1 MNKLTSS
8 IDNRVNLDEIM
19 DKLRKNPLFKDI
31 DININNLNSCLI
43 MQDEHLNCLNCQGL
57 DKCPNTE
64 AGYKYVYNEG
74 EFVLLRCNKKRDYD
88 NINRQNSLIKTLYMP
103 KNVREAKLENFILNT
118 KERVSAYKKIVNFIT
133 NFEQEQTKGL
143 YIYGNYGSGKTY
155 LLGALANELAKR
167 NIGSLLIYFPDLIRE
182 LRDSLGENRFT
193 EIINELKTIPVLI
206 IDDLGSENM
215 TSFVRDEVLGPV
227 LNYRMSENRP
237 IFISSNLTP
246 QQLLVHLE
254 TSGSSLDKTKS
265 IRIMQRIGQISEAIS
280 LGGTFVNNDEN
291 KAL

>member
-1 MNKLTSS
+1 MNKLTSP

-227 LNYRMSENRP
+227 LNYRMAENRP

>member
-1 MNKLTSS
+1 MNKLTSP

-31 DININNLNSCLI
+31 DINISNLNSCLI

-227 LNYRMSENRP
+227 LNYRMAENRP

-254 TSGSSLDKTKS
+254 TNGSSLDKTKS

>member
-227 LNYRMSENRP
+227 LNYRMAENRP